1 MENDMKNTLA
11 RSIFRFRKASISLMR
26 LENTQNM
33 NEIMVLGAL
42 AKSACHSD
50 GESGQ
55 DSFNN
60 IIAEMSDEMHIS
72 KSAVSQMLGTMER
85 KGYVKRETDPADRRR
100 VIVQLMPEGR
110 AIAEKMI
117 GYADNAF
124 SEMIS
129 RFGESNTEQFISLIN
144 KLADVIDD
152 MRREKRMREGFR
164 RERARYG

>member
-1 MENDMKNTLA
+1 MEIDLKSTLA
-11 RSIFRFRKASISLMR
+11 RSVFRFRKATISLMR
-26 LENTQNM
+26 FENTQNM

-55 DSFNN
+55 ESFNN
-60 IIAEMSDEMHIS
+60 IIAEMSDEIHIS
-72 KSAVSQMLGTMER
+72 KSAVSQMLGVMER
-85 KGYVKRETDPADRRR
+85 KGHIKRETDPTDRRK
-100 VIVQLMPEGR
+100 VLVQLTPEGR
-110 AIAEKMI
+110 TIAEKMI

-124 SEMIS
+124 SEMIT
-129 RFGESNTEQFISLIN
+129 RFGEQNTEQFISLIN

-152 MRREKRMREGFR
+152 MRREKRMREGLR

>member
-1 MENDMKNTLA
+1 METDVKNNLA

-26 LENTQNM
+26 LENAQNM

-42 AKSACHSD
+42 SRSACHND
-50 GESGQ
+50 GGGGQ
-55 DSFNN
+55 ESFNS
-60 IIAEMSDEMHIS
+60 IITEMSDEMHIS
-72 KSAVSQMLGTMER
+72 KSAVSQMLGVMER
-85 KGYVKRETDPADRRR
+85 KGYIKRETDTADRRKM
-100 VIVQLMPEGR
+100 IVRLTPEGK
-110 AIAEKMI
+110 AIAEEMK
-117 GYADNAF
+117 GYADSAF

-152 MRREKRMREGFR
+152 MRREKRMREGSR

>member
-1 MENDMKNTLA
+1 METDLKNTLA
-11 RSIFRFRKASISLMR
+11 RSVFRFRKATISLMR
-26 LENTQNM
+26 LENKQNM

-42 AKSACHSD
+42 AKNACHND

-55 DSFNN
+55 ESLNN

-72 KSAVSQMLGTMER
+72 KSAVSQILGVMER

-100 VIVQLMPEGR
+100 VIVQLTPEGR
-110 AIAEKMI
+110 AIAEQMI
-117 GYADNAF
+117 VYADNAF

-144 KLADVIDD
+144 KLADVLDD
-152 MRREKRMREGFR
+152 MRREKRMREGLR
-164 RERARYG
+164 RERTRHG